1 VVEIKFRQ
9 CENLIDPQAFES
21 GFTNYMLRL
30 TYKREGNWLYADLM
44 PQGNIEV
51 SSCSLSHAIAVG
63 ETVRISEDAN
73 GKLAVFRLD
82 DYIDR
87 LEKSGIEMGLPAL
100 DKKLLSYGITQLLS
114 LERPYLS
121 GGNVFAHITLASCDP
136 DILEYS
142 VREAVLTVILQKVK
156 PSSFK
161 DGISVIATNDCMLS
175 HPHKNGA
182 HYMHAVR
189 ESNKRARESGF
200 DSALWLDGVYNRY
213 IESLSGHDLLIR
225 IGERVIMCGDGVTVA
240 SAKQLLADWGI
251 EASPARVSTDWLKKA
266 YADGTLRE
274 IFALNTRDL
283 VLPVAKLKIGD
294 DLLTLDK
301 PRLAKKLYDA
311 LTGIEKGEYVT
322 AYNWVTRV

>member
-1 VVEIKFRQ
+1 MVDIKFTQ
-9 CENLIDPQAFES
+9 CENPIDAAAFER

-51 SSCSLSHAIAVG
+51 SSCALSHAIAVG
-63 ETVRISEDAN
+63 ETVRITQDSN
-73 GKLAVFRLD
+73 GKLAIFRLD
-82 DYIDR
+82 GYIDR
-87 LEKSGIEMGLPAL
+87 LEQSGIEMGLPAL

-121 GGNVFAHITLASCDP
+121 DGTVYAHITLTSCDP
-136 DILEYS
+136 DPSEYE
-142 VREAVLTVILQKVK
+142 VRRAVLTVILEKTK
-156 PSSFK
+156 TASMR

-189 ESNKRARESGF
+189 ESNRRAKRLGF

-225 IGERVIMCGDGVTVA
+225 LEDRVVICGGGVTVN
-240 SAKQLLADWGI
+240 SAKQLLTDWGI
-251 EASPARVSTDWLKKA
+251 EAMPSRVSVDWLKKE
-266 YADGTLRE
+266 YAQGRLLE
-274 IFALNTRDL
+274 MFALNTRDL
-283 VLPVAKLKIGD
+283 VLPVSKLTIGD
-294 DLLTLDK
+294 DMLCLDK
-301 PRLAKKLYDA
+301 PRLAKKMFDT
-311 LTGIEKGEYVT
+311 LTSIEKGEYP
-322 AYNWVTRV
+322 APSDWITRV